1 MVNDEK
7 PEASSTTSESEILNE
22 LGSLIDALISI
33 SPTRNKISQFVLLV
47 KGLSYN
53 DALKLFPFLR
63 DRKIRE
69 EIFNALG
76 LQISS
81 TGMIEF
87 SGQSFASGLSSI
99 LINEMLL
106 LSNTNIRNALS
117 AALLRRV
124 ENLKEEWAYHRLQ
137 RVSREAQSTSQ
148 GKAAIMILKLIRN
161 LGEKSGYVIDKVRLV
176 NYLKEQKIDEKTI
189 KDAISL
195 LLNYKLIEVTQ
206 DSITLADDVWH
217 YSPLIDEL

>member
-1 MVNDEK
+1 MTNDEK
-7 PEASSTTSESEILNE
+7 IESSSVASESEILSE

-33 SPTRNKISQFVLLV
+33 SPTRNKISQFILLV

-53 DALKLFPFLR
+53 DALKLFPFLK
-63 DRKIRE
+63 DRRVRE

-76 LQISS
+76 LQVSS
-81 TGMIEF
+81 TGTIEF
-87 SGQSFASGLSSI
+87 SGQSFASGVSSI
-99 LINEMLL
+99 LMNEMLL

-137 RVSREAQSTSQ
+137 RVSKEAQSSSH
-148 GKAAIMILKLIRN
+148 GKVAVMILKFIRSS
-161 LGEKSGYVIDKVRLV
+161 GEKGGYIIDKTRLI
-176 NYLKEQKIDEKTI
+176 NYLKDQKIDEKVI
-189 KDAISL
+189 KEAIAL
-195 LLNYKLIEVTQ
+195 LLSYKLIDVMQ
-206 DSITLADDVWH
+206 DSITLADDIWH